1 MPVKYRGCP
10 VYVTAGERLWHHTY
24 SKSDREIEMGNAR
37 DPLLEFWREAC
48 RHIEINESSG
58 TIAEMLSQHMPLSL
72 LLVLRLQSD
81 RKSIETVA
89 IGSRRR
95 IDGLAMTSAP
105 LPAAHWKRMIA
116 WARAGKV
123 SRFHR
128 SDSKLS
134 YSERP
139 EPNDALFMA
148 IVPAGISG
156 DMLIGPL
163 ENTDGLAGLIILIAD
178 SARDFETS
186 HLDFAQQ
193 LLEPFSAALEND
205 RRLHEL
211 NALREAAEAD
221 RRSLL
226 SRLGRQEVNEEVVGA
241 QTGLKHVI
249 DRVELVAKSDVP
261 VLILGETGTGKEVVS
276 RAIHTRSKRGSGPFI
291 RVNCGAI
298 PAELIDSQL
307 FGHEKGSFTGAAEQH
322 QGWFERAD
330 GGTLFLDEI
339 GELPLAAQVRL
350 LRVLQDHQVE
360 RVGGCQPIHVDVRI
374 VAATHR
380 DLASM
385 VKQRSFRE
393 DLWYRIN
400 IFPILLPRL
409 RERVE
414 DIPALV
420 RHFAQR
426 AAVRF
431 GLPPVDA
438 SPADLR
444 LLSRYSWPGNIRE
457 LGAVI
462 DRAAIL
468 GNGKTLEVA
477 TSLGLSQPLSIAEST
492 DEPTYYE
499 VIPESPSMQ
508 SRSAER
514 ENSPLGIAT
523 LDTAMRDHI
532 ERALAAS
539 GGQIEGRSG
548 TAALLGINPH
558 TLRARMRKLN
568 IKWSTFR
575 D

>member
-10 VYVTAGERLWHHTY
+10 AFVTAGERLGHHTY

-128 SDSKLS
+128 SESKLS

-221 RRSLL
+221 RRTLL
-226 SRLGRQEVNEEVVGA
+226 SRLGRQDVNEEVVGA

>member
-1 MPVKYRGCP
+1 MEN
-10 VYVTAGERLWHHTY
+10 T
-24 SKSDREIEMGNAR
+24 REQ
-37 DPLLEFWREAC
+37 LLEIWREAC
-48 RHIEINESSG
+48 RHIDISESSD
-58 TIAEMLSQHMPLSL
+58 TIAEMLAQRMPLSL
-72 LLVLRLQSD
+72 LLVLRLESD

-89 IGSRRR
+89 IGSLHRA
-95 IDGLAMTSAP
+95 DHLTGKLTMTSAP
-105 LPAAHWKRMIA
+105 LPPAQWRRLVA
-116 WARAGKV
+116 WARTGQVA
-123 SRFHR
+123 RFHR
-128 SDSKLS
+128 AADEASLQ
-134 YSERP
+134 RP
-139 EPNDALFMA
+139 EANDSLFTD
-148 IVPAGISG
+148 IVPAVVSG

-163 ENTDGLAGLIILIAD
+163 ENADGPAGLIILVAT
-178 SARDFETS
+178 AGRDFETH

-249 DRVELVAKSDVP
+249 DRAELVAKSDVP

-360 RVGGCQPIHVDVRI
+360 RVGGRQPIHVDVRI

-380 DLASM
+380 DLAAM

-400 IFPILLPRL
+400 VFPILLPRL
-409 RERVE
+409 RERIE

-420 RHFAQR
+420 KHFSQR

-431 GLPPVDA
+431 GLPPVEA

-444 LLSRYSWPGNIRE
+444 LLASYPWPGNIRE

-477 TSLGLSQPLSIAEST
+477 TSLGLSQPLPYAEPT

-499 VIPESPSMQ
+499 VIPESPVALRTSEKPRA
-508 SRSAER
+508 SENESTSAQ
-514 ENSPLGIAT
+514 IAT
-523 LDTAMRDHI
+523 LDAAMREHI

-558 TLRARMRKLN
+558 TLRARMRKLKIN
-568 IKWSTFR
+568 WSDFR
-575 D
+575 Q

>member
-1 MPVKYRGCP
+1 MEN
-10 VYVTAGERLWHHTY
+10 T
-24 SKSDREIEMGNAR
+24 REQ
-37 DPLLEFWREAC
+37 LLEIWREAC
-48 RHIEINESSG
+48 RHIDISESSG
-58 TIAEMLSQHMPLSL
+58 TIAEMLAQRMPLSL

-89 IGSRRR
+89 VGSLHRTST
-95 IDGLAMTSAP
+95 LSTTSAP
-105 LPAAHWKRMIA
+105 LSPAQWKRMVA
-116 WARAGKV
+116 WARTGHVA
-123 SRFHR
+123 RFHR
-128 SDSKLS
+128 TETEVNSQ
-134 YSERP
+134 RP
-139 EPNDALFMA
+139 ETNDSLFLD
-148 IVPAGISG
+148 IVPSEVNG
-156 DMLIGPL
+156 DMLVGPL
-163 ENTDGLAGLIILIAD
+163 ENADGPAGLIILA
-178 SARDFETS
+178 AAPGRDFETT

-226 SRLGRQEVNEEVVGA
+226 SRLGRQDVNEEVVGA

-360 RVGGCQPIHVDVRI
+360 RVGGRQPIHVDVRI

-380 DLASM
+380 DLAAM

-400 IFPILLPRL
+400 VFPILLPRL
-409 RERVE
+409 RERIE

-420 RHFAQR
+420 RHFSQR

-431 GLPPVDA
+431 GLPPVEA

-444 LLSRYSWPGNIRE
+444 LLASYPWPGNIRE

-477 TSLGLSQPLSIAEST
+477 TSLGLSQPLPYAEPS
-492 DEPTYYE
+492 DEPTFYE
-499 VIPESPSMQ
+499 VIPESPATPT
-508 SRSAER
+508 RPV
-514 ENSPLGIAT
+514 ENESTFARIAT
-523 LDTAMRDHI
+523 LDAAMREHI

-558 TLRARMRKLN
+558 TLRARMRKLKIN
-568 IKWSTFR
+568 WSEFR
-575 D
+575 Q